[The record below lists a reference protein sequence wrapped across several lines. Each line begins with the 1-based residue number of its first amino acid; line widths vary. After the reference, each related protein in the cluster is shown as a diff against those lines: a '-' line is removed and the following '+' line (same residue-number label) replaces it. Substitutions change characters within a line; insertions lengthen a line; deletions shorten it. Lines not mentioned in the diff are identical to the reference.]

1 MATTFTN
8 SNSGAWKDSEKA
20 FFRFIFIY
28 LVLQTVPLDW
38 KFYRELFS
46 INWAG
51 LYYGDIFTITRYFPS
66 FFPGPETFINWLIL
80 IIIAAIG
87 AIIWAKRDSQNTD
100 YSVLYYWLR
109 VIVRYRLAIGII
121 GYGMIKFFPAQAPF
135 PSISNLN
142 TSYGDFHAWKLFSL
156 SLGVVPGYE
165 SFLGGVEILA
175 GLLLFFRRTASVG
188 ALLIL
193 VFTGNVFMSNLAYEG
208 GEYVYSFYLIVLA
221 LFVLA
226 HDAQRIYNLVS
237 LERPTSPDTFKPEF
251 PGKLKNARLILK
263 SFVIFFF
270 VFLYGYKTYSE
281 YKSDSYQF
289 PISKGLSEASGI
301 YNVAEFRINNKVIP
315 YSLTDPLRWKDVV
328 FEKWATISIRS
339 NRPVVLDS
347 TNAEKVFRN
356 DKDRNYELAGSGGR
370 HYYAYT
376 ADTLSNV
383 LTLENKNRNY
393 KNEKLT
399 LHYTR
404 PDSST
409 IILSGINENKDS
421 VYAVLNKIHKKYPI
435 KLGRRGSLKL

>member
-8 SNSGAWKDSEKA
+8 SNSGPWKDSEKS

-28 LVLQTVPLDW
+28 LLLQSVPLDW
-38 KFYRELFS
+38 KFYRDLFS
-46 INWAG
+46 INWAD
-51 LYYGDIFTITRYFPS
+51 LYYGDIFTITRYFPR
-66 FFPGPETFINWLIL
+66 FFSDSETFADWIIL
-80 IIIAAIG
+80 IAISAIG
-87 AIIWAKRDSQNTD
+87 AVIWTKRDSVTTD

-142 TSYGDFHAWKLFSL
+142 TNYGDFHAWKLFSL

-165 SFLGGVEILA
+165 SFLGGVELLA

-193 VFTGNVFMSNLAYEG
+193 VFTGNVFISNLAYEG

-221 LFVLA
+221 IFVLA
-226 HDAQRIYNLVS
+226 YDAQRIYNLIS
-237 LERPTSPDTFKPEF
+237 LERPTSPNTFKPAF
-251 PGKLKNARLILK
+251 PGKLGIARLILK

-270 VFLYGYKTYSE
+270 VFLYGYKTSSE
-281 YKSDSYQF
+281 FKSDPYQF
-289 PISKGLSEASGI
+289 PVSKGLSEASGI
-301 YNVAEFRINNKVIP
+301 YNVSEFRINNKTIP

-347 TNAEKVFRN
+347 ANMEKVFRN

-370 HYYAYT
+370 HYYAYS
-376 ADTLSNV
+376 ADTSSHTLN
-383 LTLENKNRNY
+383 LENKNKNY
-393 KNEKLT
+393 KNETLI

-421 VYAVLNKIHKKYPI
+421 VYAVLNKIHKKYPV